1 MIRAIKVVRS
11 SFLPPFDHFPH
22 ALCWMRMH
30 FPAVIMIVVVGRIE
44 NEWLGQKLTIDDS
57 KSFTNYVRVVTWFPQ
72 KLPCRWCHGLG
83 SVRSPIFFF
92 FFCSFLNSSVS
103 VCTITDNKMISTFAV
118 CFIFRTPISFSF
130 VAVDYDSS
138 VFTTISK
145 EWILFGRN
153 VNRVNAEF
161 LSFTT
166 LWTDLKKISTFFY
179 DCR

>member
-1 MIRAIKVVRS
+1 MM
-11 SFLPPFDHFPH
+11 P
-22 ALCWMRMH
+22 WT
-30 FPAVIMIVVVGRIE
+30 
-44 NEWLGQKLTIDDS
+44 WLG
-57 KSFTNYVRVVTWFPQ
+57 SFT
-72 KLPCRWCHGLG
+72 H
-83 SVRSPIFFF
+83 FFF
-92 FFCSFLNSSVS
+92 LYLFKFFGVS
-103 VCTITDNKMISTFAV
+103 LHDNKMISTFAV
-118 CFIFRTPISFSF
+118 CFIFRTPISFSL

-138 VFTTISK
+138 VFITISK